1 MKTRGLPGA
10 VFGATLL
17 LLSATAL
24 ADQGASRSGYSYLR
38 GVTGDVTVVSRWNG
52 RVEARRNMPI
62 SAGDEIIVAEGARAE
77 VSLADGNLLHVGGGT
92 RASFE
97 SLYAQQGE
105 EDDFSSIK
113 VREGSVILSAIGA
126 NDNQIPRI
134 DTDDATVY
142 LSPGA
147 RVRVNMDRRRGTVV
161 IDRTGSV
168 EVRTREGSYKMRSGQ
183 YLMVRGDEEP
193 QIERG
198 SFSRDRFDIWAADRM
213 DSLSETRNASAKYVD
228 QEYANDVVALD
239 GYGDWNYS
247 NTYSSYVWSPRVEA
261 GWSPYSDGSWY
272 YTPAGLTWWSND
284 PWGWYPHHYGNW
296 FFESSWNRWCWT
308 PANVYSP
315 AWVYWAYTPTYV
327 GWCPQGYYSGYSPWW
342 NSYYRGR
349 SNVYIS
355 VHGTFN
361 PRQVDFRGWNFTG
374 ASRFG
379 SGSGWGRADVI
390 PGSRIA
396 DRLGS
401 QVAISSRP
409 IIVSDQAG
417 NAREAIQSF
426 IHAAPRV
433 IERTSNSDSSRMA
446 PVLARE
452 RVLPAATVEALR
464 DRAVVAE
471 RGRLTGPAAADI
483 APRGGAIE
491 RGRAA
496 GPDSVAPGREPLIR
510 GRRDDAPAPLSPGR
524 GNEAP
529 AGREPV
535 LRGPSSVAPAPR
547 LDERVDRSPA
557 RPSVDRSADRSSDD
571 WRSRRVAPAPAPP
584 ASEGR
589 TLQREEAP
597 RRQDDWR
604 SRSDVPPARRVIE
617 GAVPSRRDPEAF
629 RERPPA
635 REDRPAYRPE
645 VARPERFDRAPAY
658 SPREERPAQRPP
670 AYSAPPPPRAESRPA
685 PPPRAESRSA
695 PAPPQAKAPAA
706 HDRSRKD

>member
-1 MKTRGLPGA
+1 MKTRRLPGA
-10 VFGATLL
+10 AFGAVLL
-17 LLSATAL
+17 LLSAPAL
-24 ADQGASRSGYSYLR
+24 AADRDASRSGYSYLR
-38 GVTGDVTVVSRWNG
+38 SVTGEVTVVSRWNG

-62 SAGDEIIVAEGARAE
+62 SAGDEIIVADGARAE
-77 VSLADGNLLHVGGGT
+77 VGLADGNLLHVGGGT

-105 EDDFSSIK
+105 EDDFSSIQLG
-113 VREGSVILSAIGA
+113 EGSVILSAIGA
-126 NDNQIPRI
+126 NDDQIPRI
-134 DTDDATVY
+134 DTEDATIY

-147 RVRVNMDRRRGTVV
+147 RVRVNMDPRRGTVV

-198 SFSRDRFDIWAADRM
+198 TFSRDRFDIWAADRM

-228 QEYANDVVALD
+228 QDYANDVVALD

-296 FFESSWNRWCWT
+296 FFESSWNRWCWS

-327 GWCPQGYYSGYSPWW
+327 GWCPLGYYSGYSPWW

-349 SNVYIS
+349 SNTYIS

-390 PGSRIA
+390 PGSRIG

-409 IIVSDQAG
+409 IIVSGRAG

-426 IHAAPRV
+426 IHEAPRV
-433 IERTSNSDSSRMA
+433 IERTANSDSSRMA

-452 RVLPAATVEALR
+452 RTLPAATVEALR

-483 APRGGAIE
+483 APRGAAVE

-496 GPDSVAPGREPLIR
+496 GPDSVAPGREPGIR
-510 GRRDDAPAPLSPGR
+510 GRRDDAPATLSPGR
-524 GNEAP
+524 GNEGL

-535 LRGPSSVAPAPR
+535 LRGPSSSAPAPR
-547 LDERVDRSPA
+547 LEDRVERSP
-557 RPSVDRSADRSSDD
+557 SRSGED
-571 WRSRRVAPAPAPP
+571 WRGRGQALEPREPLRRERTEAPP
-584 ASEGR
+584 AGGGISSPDRIERVRPG
-589 TLQREEAP
+589 AA
-597 RRQDDWR
+597 DGSGSGAAGNWR

-617 GAVPSRRDPEAF
+617 GAVPGRRDPEAF
-629 RERPPA
+629 RERPA

-645 VARPERFDRAPAY
+645 MVRPNRVERAP
-658 SPREERPAQRPP
+658 S
-670 AYSAPPPPRAESRPA
+670 YSAAPPPRAEPRPA

-695 PAPPQAKAPAA
+695 PARSPERAPEQ
-706 HDRSRKD
+706 HDRGRKD